1 MPLSVL
7 IVDDEQAF
15 RRHAERL
22 LAMRGLEIAGQA
34 ADGESAVRMARSLQP
49 QAVLLDVNL
58 PDISGLEVARELSRL
73 PDPPRVLL
81 TSADRDV
88 TDTLV
93 RDCGASAFVP
103 KDDLPSSDLPGLLG
117 PPPQAR

>member
-15 RRHAERL
+15 RRHAGRL
-22 LAMRGLEIAGQA
+22 LALRGFAVAGQA

-88 TDTLV
+88 ADTLV

-117 PPPQAR
+117 ARPQAR